1 MVKEVGLF
9 FNMGNEMQLVYLN
22 DIFEDN
28 IVHDSFGT
36 DSVNMMKNRPLVA
49 KKEEISAYINLVHSY
64 QKTMEIVTR
73 NNNTQKACKPYWLVT
88 SS

>member
-1 MVKEVGLF
+1 
-9 FNMGNEMQLVYLN
+9 MGNEMQLVYLN

-28 IVHDSFGT
+28 IVRNSFGT

-49 KKEEISAYINLVHSY
+49 KKEEISAHINLVHSY

-73 NNNTQKACKPYWLVT
+73 NNNTQKACKP
-88 SS
+88 

>member
-1 MVKEVGLF
+1 
-9 FNMGNEMQLVYLN
+9 MGNEMQLVYLN

-28 IVHDSFGT
+28 IVRDSFGT
-36 DSVNMMKNRPLVA
+36 NSVNMMKNRPLVA
-49 KKEEISAYINLVHSY
+49 KKEEISAHINLVHSY

>member
-1 MVKEVGLF
+1 
-9 FNMGNEMQLVYLN
+9 MGNEMQLVYLN

-28 IVHDSFGT
+28 IVRNSFGT

-49 KKEEISAYINLVHSY
+49 KKEEISAHINLVHSY